1 MGVPTTAMPLP
12 AVIDLSYGEALNVV
26 YSALKA
32 IPSQPGT
39 PSVYAVAVYN
49 LASDILVRSAQDQPT
64 NDPPTYWADLRSA
77 LNIGSF
83 TPGFLNAAADQ
94 GTSQA
99 MIVPETLLQMTMGN
113 LLLMQTPW
121 GRAYLGIISSWGT
134 LWGIS

>member
-1 MGVPTTAMPLP
+1 MGVPPAAMPLP
-12 AVIDLSYGEALNVV
+12 VSVDIAYGEALNVV
-26 YSALKA
+26 YSALKL
-32 IPSQPGT
+32 IPSQPGF
-39 PSVYAVAVYN
+39 PSIYAVAVYN
-49 LASDILVRSAQDQPT
+49 LASDILVRGAQDQPT
-64 NDPPTYWADLRSA
+64 GDPPTYWSDLRSS
-77 LNIGSF
+77 LGIGSF

-99 MIVPETLLQMTMGN
+99 MIVPETLLQMTLGN